1 MKSNLKY
8 TITFFLSLFVL
19 MQLTSCTKDT
29 SGAEIN
35 LANQML
41 ADKTWQLD
49 YSIVGETKKTYTG
62 QSTYTMD
69 FTSVGKKTKDSDG
82 LDGTY
87 EVKKVGS
94 VLQIQIQAKTSGLN
108 AVSYVYNIE
117 SIADEYLVL
126 YYTLTGSTVPTK
138 LYFTLRK

>member
-1 MKSNLKY
+1 MKSNFKY
-8 TITFFLSLFVL
+8 TITIFLSLLVFT
-19 MQLTSCTKDT
+19 QLTSCTKDT

-35 LANQML
+35 LANQMI

-49 YSIVGETKKTYTG
+49 YSIEGTNKKNYSG
-62 QSTYTMD
+62 QSTYTID

-94 VLQIQIQAKTSGLN
+94 VLQIQIQAKTSGKN
-108 AVSYVYNIE
+108 DVSYVYNIE
-117 SIADEYLVL
+117 SIATEYLVL
-126 YYTLTGSTVPTK
+126 YYTLPGLTEPTK
-138 LYFTLRK
+138 LYFTLRR